1 MKNKKIIILAL
12 VLLIIAGIVVVGLK
26 GFNVN
31 FMLKQH
37 DSLEYKIENGFEVSD
52 VKNIAKEVFGDKKF
66 EIKEIELFGDAVSIH
81 AENITTE
88 EAENLAK
95 KLDEKYKVVTEGETE
110 TETTEENKNYTIVS
124 NPKIRLFSL
133 VKPYL
138 IPSVIAGA
146 IIICYLAIR
155 YKKLGA
161 MKVALEIAAWVVITA
176 LSILSVLAIVRFPIN
191 TYVMPGIMLVIMI
204 ELVAFCIGKEKELN
218 KLSEE

>member
-1 MKNKKIIILAL
+1 MKNKKIICLAL

-37 DSLEYKIENGFEVSD
+37 DSLEYTIENEFEVSD
-52 VKNIAKEVFGDKKF
+52 VENIAKEVFGDKKF
-66 EIKEIELFGDAVSIH
+66 EIKVIELFSDAVSIH

-88 EAENLAK
+88 EADNLVK
-95 KLDEKYKVVTEGETE
+95 KLDAKYKATLEGEE
-110 TETTEENKNYTIVS
+110 NAIEENANYNITS
-124 NPKIRLFSL
+124 NPKIRLVSL

-146 IIICYLAIR
+146 IIVCYIAIR
-155 YKKLGA
+155 YKKIGA
-161 MKVALEIAAWVVITA
+161 IKVALELVAWVIITA
-176 LSILSVLAIVRFPIN
+176 LSILSILAIVRFPIN
-191 TYVMPGIMLVIMI
+191 IYVMPGIMLVIMI

-218 KLSEE
+218 KLKEE